1 MTLDEGTLLVFLAC
15 RKEQMER
22 RLHLGEPPNQALRIF
37 QHTTTSPDWILEG
50 DVTFVSQFLGHKTG
64 AEIGSDSQPDRIGP
78 S

>member
-1 MTLDEGTLLVFLAC
+1 MTLDEGTLFVLRAC

-22 RLHLGEPPNQALRIF
+22 RLHLGQPNQALRIF
-37 QHTTTSPDWILEG
+37 HLTTTSPDWILEG